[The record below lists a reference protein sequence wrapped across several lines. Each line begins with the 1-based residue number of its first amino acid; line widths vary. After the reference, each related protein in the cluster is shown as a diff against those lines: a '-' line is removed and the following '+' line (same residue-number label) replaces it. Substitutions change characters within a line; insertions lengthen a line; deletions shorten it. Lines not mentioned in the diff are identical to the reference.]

1 MKKTYWEKL
10 QDPRWQKKRLETMEA
25 KEFCCELCGDSEST
39 LNVHHKEYFK
49 DHEPWEYTTDQLT
62 VLCEKCHQNLHS
74 KIEPLKLISS
84 FLPVDGP
91 FDRDSMAILISG
103 FWGIDYKTMLKLF
116 EFDDMTWIKNLYE
129 SGTLAAEKAY
139 AK

>member
-10 QDPRWQKKRLETMEA
+10 QDPRWQRKRLETMEA
-25 KEFCCELCGDSEST
+25 KDFCCEMCGDSKST

-49 DHEPWEYTTDQLT
+49 DLEPWQYVTDQLS
-62 VLCEKCHQNLHS
+62 VLCQNCHENLHS
-74 KIEPLKLISS
+74 KIDVLKLISS
-84 FLPVDGP
+84 FLPIDGP
-91 FDRDSMAILISG
+91 FDRDTMAIVISG
-103 FWGIDYKTMLKLF
+103 FWGVDYKTMLELF
-116 EFDDMTWIKNLYE
+116 KFDDMGWIRNIYE